1 MKIAAKE
8 LRVVIPRALLKA
20 FEEEKQIYVE
30 LAWPGLWP
38 VPLELLR
45 RPEIIEGLIEE
56 FPDGKIFL
64 NMDMRV

>member
-1 MKIAAKE
+1 MPVAAKE

-20 FEEEKQIYVE
+20 FEKEKQIYIE

-45 RPEIIEGLIEE
+45 NPDIVEGLIEE

-64 NMDMRV
+64 KMDMRV